1 MCMGLDGYVTTS
13 YGRPVQLV
21 DPTFVPGKS
30 HGFPEFQESCE
41 AVLMG
46 RTTFEPA
53 LAAGSWPWPKLDTV
67 EIVYGCG

>member
-1 MCMGLDGYVTTS
+1 MCMSLDGYVTTS
-13 YGRPVQLV
+13 DGRPVQLV

-41 AVLMG
+41 SVLMG

-53 LAAGSWPWPKLDTV
+53 LAAGSWPWPNLDTV